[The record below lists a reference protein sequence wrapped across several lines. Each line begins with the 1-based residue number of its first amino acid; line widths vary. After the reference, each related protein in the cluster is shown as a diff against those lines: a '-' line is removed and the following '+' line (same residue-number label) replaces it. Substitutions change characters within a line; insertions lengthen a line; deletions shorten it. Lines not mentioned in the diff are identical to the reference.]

1 MKIKNL
7 SIYLLLVL
15 CLFITG
21 CGGKG
26 TKEVSTTNDF
36 ESIATSQGFTV
47 YDNMELYTGV
57 NYIVSSK
64 VAAIG
69 DMEIEMVEYIDS
81 EYASKAQ
88 ENHIESFSLLK
99 TTGALVNKD
108 KGSNYYS
115 YALVSN
121 NRYMISVRVEN
132 TLVFCK
138 TLITN
143 KEIVDKILNEIGY

>member
-26 TKEVSTTNDF
+26 TKEVSTTTDF
-36 ESIATSQGFTV
+36 ETVATNKGFTV

-57 NYIVSSK
+57 NYIVSSR
-64 VAAIG
+64 VAAID

-81 EYASKAQ
+81 DYASKAQ
-88 ENHIESFSLLK
+88 ENHIESFNLLK
-99 TTGALVNKD
+99 TTGALVDKD

-121 NRYMISVRVEN
+121 NRYMISTRVDN
-132 TLVFCK
+132 TLIFCK
-138 TLITN
+138 VMLTQ
-143 KEIVDKILNEIGY
+143 KDKVTDLLDELGY